1 MTGSVA
7 SIEKTATNP
16 DVQGH
21 LGKLVKKLQKRTGE
35 LAVAGL
41 VTLAN

>member
-1 MTGSVA
+1 MAAPVDY
-7 SIEKTATNP
+7 IEKTPTNP

-35 LAVAGL
+35 LAIAGL
-41 VTLAN
+41 MTLAN